1 MKNKHLIIII
11 AVLFMF
17 FIGCQASKDVQSDHR
32 RPAREK
38 TDTVVIAAEVTA
50 VDLQARTVTLKHKDG
65 NPFTLQVGDTVRRF
79 EEIQVGD
86 VVKAEYVTYML
97 SEFRDPTP
105 EEYQEPLVVI
115 EGTEIATD
123 ELPPGA
129 AVGAVVKAVVEVA
142 AKDLE
147 AMLITLKG
155 PRGNYVI
162 LPVKDASLLADIKI
176 GERGVVTYAE
186 AVALSLEKTN

>member
-1 MKNKHLIIII
+1 MKKKHFIIIM
-11 AVLFMF
+11 ALFSVF
-17 FIGCQASKDVQSDHR
+17 FVGCQASKDVQSDHR
-32 RPAREK
+32 RPSREK

-50 VDLQARTVTLKHKDG
+50 VDSQARTVTLMHKDG
-65 NPFTLQVGDTVRRF
+65 KPFTLQVGDTVRRF
-79 EEIQVGD
+79 DEIQVGD

-115 EGTEIATD
+115 EGAEVSTD
-123 ELPPGA
+123 NLPPGA

-142 AKDLE
+142 AKDLDSK
-147 AMLITLKG
+147 LVTLKG

-162 LPVKDASLLADIKI
+162 LPVEDESLLEDLKI
-176 GERGVVTYAE
+176 GERGVITYAE
-186 AVALSLEKTN
+186 AVALTLEKIK

>member
-1 MKNKHLIIII
+1 MKKKNVIMMVGIVAL
-11 AVLFMF
+11 LFT
-17 FIGCQASKDVQSDHR
+17 GCQSSKNVQSDHR

-38 TDTVVIAAEVTA
+38 MDTVVVTA
-50 VDLQARTVTLKHKDG
+50 KVMAVDSENRAVTLADKQG
-65 NPFTLQVGDTVRRF
+65 NPFRLQVGDDVRRF
-79 EEIQVGD
+79 DEIHVGD
-86 VVKAEYVTYML
+86 VVKAEYTTYML

-115 EGTEIATD
+115 ESAEVVSD
-123 ELPPGA
+123 DLPPGA

-147 AMLITLKG
+147 AKLVTLKG

-162 LPVKDASLLADIKI
+162 LPVEDASLLADLKI

-186 AVALSLEKTN
+186 AVALTLEKIR